1 MKVTNIPTSYLESY
15 YGLYLHQV
23 PQHLDLLTA
32 LDYGQNH
39 VLQLLEALPEEKWQ
53 YRYEEGKWTIK
64 EILCHLIDTERV
76 FNYRALRFARQDQTA
91 LPGFDHNA
99 YVPTSQAN
107 DLSTNYLIKSYKV
120 QRESTKLF
128 FEGMTNE
135 MLLSTGIASETE
147 LSVAAIGFIQ
157 AGHELHHCRVIRERY
172 L

>member
-1 MKVTNIPTSYLESY
+1 MKITDIPAPYLESY

-32 LDYGQNH
+32 LDYGQNQ
-39 VLQLLEALPEEKWQ
+39 VLQLIEPLEENQLH
-53 YRYEEGKWTIK
+53 YRYEAGKWTIK
-64 EILCHLIDTERV
+64 EILCHLMDTERI
-76 FNYRALRFARQDQTA
+76 FNYRALRFARQDKTE

-99 YVPTSQAN
+99 YVPNSKAN
-107 DLSTNYLIKSYKV
+107 DLPIDYLLKSYKL

-128 FEGMTNE
+128 FEGMTDE
-135 MLLSTGIASETE
+135 MLLYTGVASETE